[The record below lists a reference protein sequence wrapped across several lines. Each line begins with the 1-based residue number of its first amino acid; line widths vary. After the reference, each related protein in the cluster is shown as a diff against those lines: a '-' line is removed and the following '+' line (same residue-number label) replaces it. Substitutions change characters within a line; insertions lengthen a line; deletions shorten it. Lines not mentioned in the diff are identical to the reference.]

1 MAMKRK
7 PSVWVAAT
15 AGIALVAGATVFLA
29 VHSLSDA
36 DSWSSI
42 GGFVTALITV
52 VVSAVQWVARRP
64 DGADESEPKRQR
76 KARPGFRLAWIWGN
90 GTVFYG
96 DQQRNKVVQKHK
108 GPDG

>member
-1 MAMKRK
+1 MKRK

-42 GGFVTALITV
+42 GGFVTALIAV

-76 KARPGFRLAWIWGN
+76 RARPGFRFAWFSRN
-90 GTVFYG
+90 RYVFYG
-96 DQQRNKVVQKHK
+96 DGQHNTVGLTDK
-108 GPDG
+108 GSDD